1 MIDNTENTMDK
12 LEELESIG
20 YEFGEKS
27 ELSVGQKLNLLNCLT
42 YNQYEKFTKTV
53 FRIAVT
59 YDLKMPKELS
69 NYKDNEFYTYASAF
83 LTGLQNGSI

>member
-1 MIDNTENTMDK
+1 MIDNTENK

-20 YEFGEKS
+20 YEFGKKS
-27 ELSVGQKLNLLNCLT
+27 ELSVGQKINLLNYLT
-42 YNQYEKFTKTV
+42 YNQYEEFTKTV
-53 FRIAVT
+53 FTIAVA
-59 YDLKMPKELS
+59 YSLKMPKELS